1 MSQQRYCYYGRII
14 VKYIVRER
22 LAVSDGFRSV
32 KKDGITDNVFKLI
45 GNDWMLVTAGPP
57 DDYNTM
63 TASWGGMGVL
73 WNKNVCFVFVRPS
86 RYTYEFMEKNQ
97 TFSLSFFTE
106 EWRNALT
113 VCGTKSGRD
122 IDKAKETGLKPFPA
136 GNGTTGFEQA
146 RLIIECRKIYF
157 QDIEPEKFLDP
168 SIERNYNGSDY
179 HRMYVGEI
187 LDIKMK

>member
-157 QDIEPEKFLDP
+157 QDIKPEKFLDP